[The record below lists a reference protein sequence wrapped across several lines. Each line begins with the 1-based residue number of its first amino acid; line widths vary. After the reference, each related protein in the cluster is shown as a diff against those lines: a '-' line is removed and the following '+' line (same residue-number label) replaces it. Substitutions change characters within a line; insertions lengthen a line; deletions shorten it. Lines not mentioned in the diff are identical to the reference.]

1 MSQTRIEDFVA
12 RDAVRAVEH
21 TAKIERL
28 SDPGRR
34 AADWRVTMTDGRI
47 ADVEVTMHTAPEAR
61 SFRCQVPTKPG
72 PEWPDQHLSAS
83 GP

>member
-1 MSQTRIEDFVA
+1 MSQTRIEEFVA

-34 AADWRVTMTDGRI
+34 AADWRVTLTDPRVAGR
-47 ADVEVTMHTAPEAR
+47 
-61 SFRCQVPTKPG
+61 
-72 PEWPDQHLSAS
+72 
-83 GP
+83 